1 MPPHRAMPLLCTV
14 LYRIALYR
22 LLGLALALAYALAL
36 PFALAVW
43 LHSFSC
49 TGVRHHGVLCA
60 LLPSL
65 FPSPSHLFYNFPSPL
80 PQKKKRIIDEPTAK
94 KIQLKLK
101 AACIGSTP
109 QKVFSRY
116 DKDRGGT
123 LDAAEFKRMVRV
135 GMKVCFSIVI
145 ISTPPDP
152 ISNTKMTTSQHPPAY
167 LPYTGE

>member
-1 MPPHRAMPLLCTV
+1 MPCHCFV
-14 LYRIALYR
+14 LYCIALHCIGYSGSHSR
-22 LLGLALALAYALAL
+22 SHTHSPSRSLSL
-36 PFALAVW
+36 PGCI
-43 LHSFSC
+43 HSHVQGYVIMAC
-49 TGVRHHGVLCA
+49 VLCA
-60 LLPSL
+60 LLPPLFVVSL
-65 FPSPSHLFYNFPSPL
+65 LIPLPL

-135 GMKVCFSIVI
+135 GMKVSFSAVI
-145 ISTPPDP
+145 ISTPPLR
-152 ISNTKMTTSQHPPAY
+152 SSRSY
-167 LPYTGE
+167 L

>member
-1 MPPHRAMPLLCTV
+1 MAC
-14 LYRIALYR
+14 
-22 LLGLALALAYALAL
+22 
-36 PFALAVW
+36 
-43 LHSFSC
+43 
-49 TGVRHHGVLCA
+49 VLCA
-60 LLPSL
+60 LQPPL
-65 FPSPSHLFYNFPSPL
+65 FSSSSHFLYPLPL

-135 GMKVCFSIVI
+135 GMKVSFSAVI
-145 ISTPPDP
+145 ISTPPLR
-152 ISNTKMTTSQHPPAY
+152 SSRSY
-167 LPYTGE
+167 R